1 MQNSIEDTIY
11 SNEIDLFDALI
22 ENISHSVNRSDNNNL
37 ILLRRIQ
44 IFDLVLKYQ
53 CFSQFCDYLKN
64 EFNDL
69 NVLLNEDNVQND
81 KRLISFL
88 MKTESFNPLKSQ
100 IENKLK
106 LQQSINQIFLSDSFN
121 ITLFALLGG
130 IILLS
135 LSLLGLQI
143 SLLIGTSLLCLSL
156 ASFTIISSY
165 NYYQHLSF
173 KHDADIL
180 SKSNTI

>member
-1 MQNSIEDTIY
+1 MKNSIENTIY
-11 SNEIDLFDALI
+11 HNEIDLFDAI
-22 ENISHSVNRSDNNNL
+22 MANINHSVNRVGNNEL

-44 IFDLVLKYQ
+44 ILDLVLKYH
-53 CFSQFCDYLKN
+53 CFSQFCDYLKK

-69 NVLLNEDNVQND
+69 NVLLDEDNVEND
-81 KRLISFL
+81 ERLISFL

-106 LQQSINQIFLSDSFN
+106 LQQSINQIFFSDSFN

-156 ASFTIISSY
+156 ASFTIISSN
-165 NYYQHLSF
+165 NYYQNLSF

-180 SKSNTI
+180 SKSNIL